1 MNSHLKQ
8 TISKNHDDKI
18 PIELNFTYCD
28 YLNISACHITEKEE
42 SLVVNIYNPIG
53 RAVATNVRVPVNFKE
68 YIVFD
73 ARGNVVPSQMSK
85 VFFCFYNKDMYFISA
100 INF

>member
-18 PIELNFTYCD
+18 SIELNFTYCD

-73 ARGNVVPSQMSK
+73 AQGNVVPSQMSK
-85 VFFCFYNKDMYFISA
+85 VFLCFYNKDMYFISA

>member
-73 ARGNVVPSQMSK
+73 AQGNVVPSQMSK